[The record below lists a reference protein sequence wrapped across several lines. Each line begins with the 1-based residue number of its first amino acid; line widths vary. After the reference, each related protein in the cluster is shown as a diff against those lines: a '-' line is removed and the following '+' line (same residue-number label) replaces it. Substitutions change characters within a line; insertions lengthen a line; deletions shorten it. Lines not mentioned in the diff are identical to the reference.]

1 MRAVRDRLHLDLA
14 MRNRVAWTTAALTGA
29 AFVGK
34 LRKYDDYFGAQGA
47 PARGDTQTALQQET
61 ALRLLAQA
69 WGATREGS

>member
-14 MRNRVAWTTAALTGA
+14 MRNRMAWTMAALTGA

-34 LRKYDDYFGAQGA
+34 LRGYDDYFGAHGA
-47 PARGDTQTALQQET
+47 PTRGGAQTAVQQET

-69 WGATREGS
+69 WGAIEEGS